1 MTPGTPRSLK
11 IRRPRT
17 KRRTGDPRSAARPR
31 PRHYLEY
38 LVFAAFRGLVR
49 ALPFAAARPL
59 GALLGDLARLVD
71 FKHPRIAAAN
81 LARALPALS
90 AAERKRIVRRCY
102 RNVGGAICDTLSLAR
117 FDAVEICRRLSFEG
131 WELFE
136 RAERPGRG
144 VFVLSAHFGSWEVLG
159 PVLSLYKAPV
169 QFVIRP
175 THNPLVEGDMRRLR
189 ERFGSRTI
197 LKRRAARGMMKAI
210 LDGGRVAVLIDQRV
224 HPHEGVAVPFFG
236 DGSHSTPLLAQ
247 LSLRTGA
254 WVVPMFVYP
263 EPGGRFRVVVRE
275 PIPPAGEGEEGVR
288 SLTARYMKAIEDEI
302 RGRPE
307 MWLWMHERW
316 RVH

>member
-1 MTPGTPRSLK
+1 MTRRIQRSRL
-11 IRRPRT
+11 
-17 KRRTGDPRSAARPR
+17 GSASARPR

-38 LVFAAFRGLVR
+38 LAFAAFRGLLR

-59 GALLGDLARLVD
+59 GAALGTAARRLD
-71 FKHPRIAAAN
+71 FKHPRIAASN
-81 LARALPALS
+81 LARALPELAP
-90 AAERKRIVRRCY
+90 AERKRLVRRCY
-102 RNVGGAICDTLSLAR
+102 RHVGGAVCDAFSLAR
-117 FDAVEICRRLSFEG
+117 FDAVEICRRLTLEG

-136 RAERPGRG
+136 KAERPGRG
-144 VFVLSAHFGSWEVLG
+144 VLVMSAHFGSWEVLG
-159 PVLSLYKAPV
+159 PVLSLYRAPSH
-169 QFVIRP
+169 FVIRP
-175 THNPLVEGDMRRLR
+175 THNPLVERDMRALR

-197 LKRRAARGMMKAI
+197 PKRGAARGMMKAVTA
-210 LDGGRVAVLIDQRV
+210 GGTVAILIDQRV
-224 HPHEGVAVPFFG
+224 HPNEGVAVPFFG

-254 WVVPMFVYP
+254 PVVPTFVYP

-275 PIPPAGEGEEGVR
+275 PIAASGEGEEGVR
-288 SLTARYMKAIEDEI
+288 ALTARYMKAIEDEI